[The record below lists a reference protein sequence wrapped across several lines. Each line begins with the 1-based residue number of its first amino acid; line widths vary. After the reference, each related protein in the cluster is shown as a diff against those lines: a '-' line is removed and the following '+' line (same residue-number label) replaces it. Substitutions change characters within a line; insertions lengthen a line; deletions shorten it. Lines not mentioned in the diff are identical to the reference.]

1 MIGLRKAQEISKAQ
15 FYSSILE
22 IFSVSFKMP
31 PPPPKKNGSAGE
43 NVLKDVD
50 QVKGRIALG

>member
-31 PPPPKKNGSAGE
+31 PPKKNGSAGE